1 MEENRNARTNSANS
15 ASRAGSAHG
24 KSYTGCNK
32 HPNVPTSSM
41 SAMRSMSSA
50 VRHMRLY
57 AERSM
62 AKRNLGFPEQ
72 LIIMHLHAAGESNQ
86 DALAQLLEIDKGAV
100 AKTLGKLEEK
110 GLVERTVNPKNKRE
124 KRIAL
129 TNAATPVIKE
139 MAASWQTWVQ
149 TVFAEMGDGELQTF
163 LGTME
168 TVAERAAGIA
178 RDKED

>member
-1 MEENRNARTNSANS
+1 MKESQGVPANDTRSPHDGIDAQREE
-15 ASRAGSAHG
+15 
-24 KSYTGCNK
+24 
-32 HPNVPTSSM
+32 HPSVPISSM
-41 SAMRSMSSA
+41 SVMRSMSSA

-100 AKTLGKLEEK
+100 AKTLGKLEGK
-110 GLVERTVNPKNKRE
+110 GLVERTVNPSNRRE
-124 KRIAL
+124 KRIRL
-129 TNAATPVIKE
+129 TKAAAPVIKE
-139 MAASWQTWVQ
+139 MAASWQAWVQ
-149 TVFAEMGDGELQTF
+149 EAFAEMDDGEMQSF
-163 LGTME
+163 LNTME
-168 TVAERAAGIA
+168 IVAGRAADIA

>member
-1 MEENRNARTNSANS
+1 MNSARDEAES
-15 ASRAGSAHG
+15 QHEE
-24 KSYTGCNK
+24 
-32 HPNVPTSSM
+32 HPNVPTNSM

-62 AKRNLGFPEQ
+62 AKRSLGFPEQ
-72 LIIMHLHAAGESNQ
+72 LIIMHLHAARESNQ

-124 KRIAL
+124 KRIRL
-129 TNAATPVIKE
+129 TKAAAPVIKE
-139 MAASWQTWVQ
+139 MATAWQTWSHE
-149 TVFAEMGDGELQTF
+149 VFAEMNDREMQSF
-163 LGTME
+163 LSTME
-168 TVAERAAGIA
+168 IVASRAAKIVEN
-178 RDKED
+178 KES